1 MNISYVYRRALMLSI
16 AVILAVSILAAVLV
30 SMSFSHTAA
39 RTSPHVHHSAA
50 SQNATIK
57 GSIKRYIGD
66 DGAVPSW
73 DVMTLY
79 VTVRCFS

>member
-66 DGAVPSW
+66 GAVPSW